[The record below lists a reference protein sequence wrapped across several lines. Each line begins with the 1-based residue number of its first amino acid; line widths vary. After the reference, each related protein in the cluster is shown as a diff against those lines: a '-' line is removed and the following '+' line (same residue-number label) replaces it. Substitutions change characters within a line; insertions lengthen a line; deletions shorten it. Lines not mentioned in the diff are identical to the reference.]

1 MRVLSMI
8 AGACLMP
15 IAALAQAPDA
25 APSTPVETVA
35 LAAFEP
41 TREEAVLEAF
51 VDGAVAAHMRDHD
64 IPGVTVSVVRS
75 GRTLFAKGYGVADAD
90 GARAVSGGGTLF
102 LIGSVSKTFIWT
114 SVMMLVERGEI
125 NLEADVNVY
134 LKDLQIPEK
143 FNAPITMNDLMAHR
157 AGFEDTLALFT
168 VSDDT
173 DRTLTELLNEHMPAR
188 VFPPG
193 ARTSYSNWGSV
204 LAAKIVE
211 DVAGVSYEQFLRD
224 EILTPL
230 GMDDTVLYG
239 TSLTDPRLAAR
250 RAAPLKAA
258 HGWPADSDY
267 MEIGPYA
274 PAGGMASSAQ
284 DMARWMAFHLGA
296 GELDG
301 VRLMSRATHQR
312 MLQRAFR
319 DRTAGADLAH
329 GFITTT
335 ISGQDTFGHAG
346 GTNAFYTNMVMF
358 PGLATGIFVSQ
369 NATVDRGLVSDLPVL
384 VAEHLGGG
392 VPSGQAAVNNAPASD
407 YAGTYLNNRRSF
419 THFEKLFAA
428 PGAAAVTTAEDGAV
442 IVASQ
447 GVTRLYKPVSGAMDV
462 FENRYGERV
471 IFARNAQ
478 GRVTHFSDTVGIHS
492 FDRAGVGDNPQMLN
506 AVLGFALLFSITTWL
521 GAWRRFGR
529 GAPES
534 AAGAML
540 GAGALAAGA
549 LVIAFAGG
557 LASVIAVLSSA
568 TAATLQAYPPLA
580 VTVTRMLALVLFFV
594 GFAAL
599 AGLWPAWAR
608 SGWGVFRKAHY
619 TLFALALGALAA
631 MLVIWNFV
639 FAPTI

>member
-1 MRVLSMI
+1 MRLLSMI

-15 IAALAQAPDA
+15 MAALAQAPDA

-35 LAAFEP
+35 MPSFEP

-64 IPGVTVSVVRS
+64 IPGVTVSIVQN
-75 GRTLFAKGYGVADAD
+75 GRTVFAKGYGVADAD

-188 VFPPG
+188 VYPPG

-211 DVAGVSYEQFLRD
+211 DVSGVPYEQFLQD

-230 GMDDTVLYG
+230 GMDNTVLYG
-239 TSLTDPRLAAR
+239 TKITDSRLAAR
-250 RAAPLKAA
+250 RAAPFKVE
-258 HGWPADSDY
+258 HGWPAESEY
-267 MEIGPYA
+267 MQIGPYA
-274 PAGGMASSAQ
+274 PAGGMASTAQ
-284 DMARWMAFHLGA
+284 DMSRWMAFHLGA

-301 VRLMSRATHQR
+301 VRLLSRATHER

-319 DRTAGADLAH
+319 DRSAGADLAH
-329 GFITTT
+329 GFITAT

-358 PGLATGIFVSQ
+358 PGLDAGVFVSQ
-369 NATVDRGLVSDLPVL
+369 NATVDRGLVSDLPAL
-384 VAEHLGGG
+384 VADHLGGG
-392 VPSGQAAVNNAPASD
+392 VPRGPVAVNNAPASD

-419 THFEKLFAA
+419 TRFEKLFAA
-428 PGAAAVTTAEDGAV
+428 PGLAMVTPNEDGGV
-442 IVASQ
+442 IIATQ
-447 GVTRLYKPVSGAMDV
+447 GETTLYKPVSGALDV
-462 FENRYGERV
+462 FEDRYGQRV

-478 GRVTHFSDTVGIHS
+478 GRVTHFSDTAGIHS
-492 FDRAGVGDNPQMLN
+492 FDRAGPAENPQLLN
-506 AVLGFALLFSITTWL
+506 AALGLALLFSITTWL

-529 GAPES
+529 GASET
-534 AAGAML
+534 ATGAML
-540 GAGALAAGA
+540 GLGALAAAA
-549 LVIAFAGG
+549 LTVAFAGG
-557 LASVIAVLSSA
+557 LVSVVATLSSA

-580 VTVTRMLALVLFFV
+580 VTVTRMLALILFFV
-594 GFAAL
+594 GLAAL
-599 AGLWPAWAR
+599 AGLWPAWMR

-619 TLFALALGALAA
+619 TLFALSLGALAA
-631 MLVIWNFV
+631 MLVVWNFV